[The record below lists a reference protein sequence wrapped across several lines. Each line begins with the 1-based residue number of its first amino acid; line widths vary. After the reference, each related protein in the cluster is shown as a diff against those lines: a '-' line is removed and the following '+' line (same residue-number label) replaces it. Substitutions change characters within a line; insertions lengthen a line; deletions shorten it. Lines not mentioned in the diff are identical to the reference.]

1 MVRELAAY
9 STGSLLVQAQKRAH
23 LQPEWHLRP
32 ALAHLQLVH
41 LPLLAQP
48 QLIIPGPP
56 VSDAARANSRTP
68 FPARRLAWKSS
79 RTPSKFASMGSILS
93 PSSGAIST
101 GTATAAAA
109 TSAAA
114 VPCAAAAVLI
124 FNRALKLAV
133 HVLLRCAAAP
143 CSGAD
148 GVTSRRRFSTLL

>member
-1 MVRELAAY
+1 MPAAKRPRAVVQS
-9 STGSLLVQAQKRAH
+9 STSATKRAIVNERASFASVTTFASNFSH
-23 LQPEWHLRP
+23 QTLSCSCEMPGASLGCPARP
-32 ALAHLQLVH
+32 LH
-41 LPLLAQP
+41 LLALP
-48 QLIIPGPP
+48 PAPGTT
-56 VSDAARANSRTP
+56 AA
-68 FPARRLAWKSS
+68 PA
-79 RTPSKFASMGSILS
+79 
-93 PSSGAIST
+93 GAAAGAATGT

>member
-1 MVRELAAY
+1 MNA
-9 STGSLLVQAQKRAH
+9 
-23 LQPEWHLRP
+23 
-32 ALAHLQLVH
+32 
-41 LPLLAQP
+41 PLLAA
-48 QLIIPGPP
+48 G
-56 VSDAARANSRTP
+56 AAT
-68 FPARRLAWKSS
+68 
-79 RTPSKFASMGSILS
+79 G
-93 PSSGAIST
+93 T